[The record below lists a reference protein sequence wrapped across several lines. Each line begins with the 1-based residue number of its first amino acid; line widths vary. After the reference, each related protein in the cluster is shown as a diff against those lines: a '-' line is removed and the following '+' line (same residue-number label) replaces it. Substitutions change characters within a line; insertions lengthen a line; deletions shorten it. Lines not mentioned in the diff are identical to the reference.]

1 MAMLVCRCSRLK
13 SGNINVDLT
22 GRQES
27 MEVRLKL
34 SAPVFSF
41 MHWLTWKLAYNY
53 RVKLSQEPIPFFPRP
68 AILANPWQSLDVE
81 MGKRKWFCWPKCRRI
96 YWVQISNSENES
108 NKCTSEKGKVTG
120 THLSYT
126 TWFSAFFFRPEG
138 RLRVFLAD
146 CLFIYLII
154 IQSRILSWE
163 TWGVSFKVVALTP
176 DSSEGKRFIDCCLWP
191 SSRRCW
197 PTFGR
202 LI

>member
-81 MGKRKWFCWPKCRRI
+81 MGKRKSFCWPKCRQI

-126 TWFSAFFFRPEG
+126 TCFSASFFRPGG

-154 IQSRILSWE
+154 IQSIRILSWG
-163 TWGVSFKVVALTP
+163 TWGFH
-176 DSSEGKRFIDCCLWP
+176 
-191 SSRRCW
+191 SRS
-197 PTFGR
+197 
-202 LI
+202 LL